1 MNNQVSQADHYS
13 VDRSHIKAAPTTF
26 RERLKF
32 LGPGF
37 ILSASI
43 VGSGELIATTVLGAR
58 AGFITLWVIV
68 ASCLIKVAIQLE
80 FGRHAIISGYTPM
93 RSFDKLPG
101 MRIGKSNWA
110 VWTVFLLTVL
120 KVIQVGGVLGGTA
133 LILNLLFPSL
143 PVAGWAVLT
152 GLAVAILISRNYYTL
167 VEKTSLVMVL
177 AFTVLTLVSLIAI
190 FFTPFRF
197 TLSDVAIGFGF
208 RLPPD
213 MILIAIGAFGLTGV
227 ASDEII
233 AYNYW
238 CIEKGYAAYAGPADG
253 TPAWKERAK
262 GWIRVMYLDAFVAML
277 IYTTV
282 TTAFYLLGAAILNKG
297 GEVPRE
303 NDVIDVLSGIYTQT
317 LGEGIRTAYLV
328 GAFFVLFSTI
338 FATLAYWSRLFSDVF
353 GRLGWINF
361 ADAGSRKKTIAVL
374 SWTLPALWI
383 TVYLFIELPV
393 IMILFGGLISSLLL
407 LLTAFAAICFRHYK
421 RFTSL
426 DSGLLYTVLFW
437 LSVLSIFLIAV
448 YGILKLVL

>member
-1 MNNQVSQADHYS
+1 MSNQVRQADTYV
-13 VDRSHIKAAPTTF
+13 VDHSRIRAAPQTF
-26 RERLKF
+26 REKLKF

-58 AGFITLWVIV
+58 AGFITLWVII

-93 RSFDKLPG
+93 MSFDKLPG
-101 MRIGKSNWA
+101 LRIRKSNWA

-120 KVIQVGGVLGGTA
+120 KVVQVGGILGGIA
-133 LILNLLFPSL
+133 LILNRLFPSV
-143 PVAGWAVLT
+143 PVAGWAIAT
-152 GLAVAILISRNYYTL
+152 GLAVALLVYRNYYAL
-167 VEKTSLVMVL
+167 VEKASLVMVL
-177 AFTVLTLVSLIAI
+177 AFTVLTLVSLGAI
-190 FFTPFRF
+190 FFTPFGF
-197 TLSDVAIGFGF
+197 TLSDIASGLGFN
-208 RLPPD
+208 LPPE
-213 MILIAIGAFGLTGV
+213 MILVAIGAFGLTGV

-253 TPAWKERAK
+253 TPAWKERAT

-282 TTAFYLLGAAILNKG
+282 TTAFYLLGAAILHNR
-297 GEVPRE
+297 GEVPQE
-303 NDVIDVLSGIYTQT
+303 NDVIDILAGIYTQT
-317 LGEGIRTAYLV
+317 LGEGIKTAYLV

-361 ADAGSRKKTIAVL
+361 TDANSRKRTIAIL

-383 TVYLFIELPV
+383 TAYLFIELPV
-393 IMILFGGLISSLLL
+393 IMILFGGLVGSVLLI
-407 LLTAFAAICFRHYK
+407 LTAYAAVCFRYHK
-421 RFTSL
+421 RFATL
-426 DSGLLYTVLFW
+426 DAGPAYTALFW

-448 YGILKLVL
+448 YGILKLVV